1 MDEVSHV
8 VDDRTRM
15 RYRRGFWKPT
25 RGVRLPEERRDLLA
39 RCAAAVSAVGSALAF
54 SGLTAVEMWEGVES
68 NEAGIEFTLPED
80 AHHVRRPGY
89 RCRRRSLLPQDLAIR
104 HGFTVTTP
112 ARTLIDLAEQLS
124 LPRLV
129 AVGDDFLA
137 RGLIGDV
144 VLDEVLRRCVGQ
156 RGVRRARQ
164 AISILDARAESPRES
179 MVRALLIEGGYP
191 CPVPQV
197 EVLDPMGRFI
207 ARVDLA
213 YLDLKIALE
222 YDGEHHLSRD
232 RQAKDAWRRGDL
244 AAEGWLIVTVVAED
258 VRRPHLLYAK
268 VNRALSAR
276 HP

>member
-1 MDEVSHV
+1 MHEVSHV

-15 RYRRGFWKPT
+15 HYRRGFWRPT
-25 RGVRLPEERRDLLA
+25 RGVRLPDERRDLLA
-39 RCAAAVSAVGSALAF
+39 RCDATVSAVGSAVAF
-54 SGLTAVEMWEGVES
+54 SGLTAVEMWDGVES
-68 NEAGIEFTLPED
+68 DDAGIEFTLPED

-112 ARTLIDLAEQLS
+112 ARTLVDLAERLT

-137 RGLIGDV
+137 RGLIGDMA
-144 VLDEVLRRCVGQ
+144 LDEVLRRCVGQ

-276 HP
+276 LP